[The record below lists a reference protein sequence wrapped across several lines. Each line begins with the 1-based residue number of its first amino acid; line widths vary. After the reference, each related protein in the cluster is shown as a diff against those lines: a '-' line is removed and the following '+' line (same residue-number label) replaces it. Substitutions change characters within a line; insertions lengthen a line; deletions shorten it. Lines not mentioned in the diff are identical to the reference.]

1 MTLIAYAFA
10 AAAVILAGLH
20 LDLRSRHRRCK
31 ATLERVAAER
41 DAARASAWEQSQLER
56 VSPRLLGHG

>member
-31 ATLERVAAER
+31 ATLARVAAER
-41 DAARASAWEQSQLER
+41 DAAKNGFAID
-56 VSPRLLGHG
+56 PRRYRG